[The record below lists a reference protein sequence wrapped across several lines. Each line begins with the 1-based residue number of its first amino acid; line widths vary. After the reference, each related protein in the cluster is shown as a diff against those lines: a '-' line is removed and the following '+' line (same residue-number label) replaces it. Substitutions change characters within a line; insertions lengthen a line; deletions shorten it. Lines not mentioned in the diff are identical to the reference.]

1 MYKIERNIIPSSIKD
16 ILRLAKR
23 YFYPY
28 ITQEIKEVTFG
39 SVDKSSNFNAYIHEL
54 AMFYG
59 NRPYGSGFR
68 LLQPYR
74 NKNNYRK
81 ELSILEAF
89 DNYMLVTTPDEVS
102 VLKEYRKTLIEY
114 DKTGLLTKQQKG
126 YAWGVEYWEMMFAP
140 QISTFTHNFNMFI
153 DILRHPTL
161 RDIVSDR
168 LRYYDFNADNPLLAV
183 GLTPNVLTDYILNH
197 PYMENHP
204 FTGLKNPRLTILEYL
219 KQKDIPVFYY
229 DEEADDID
237 DTKDSLMMAFLS
249 TVTVDDLSKS
259 YGYIECL
266 LCSIYLSNYT
276 QWVDRIRLGGGDL
289 PRFTVHHH
297 QILREVFVSEDYLDV
312 RDIDW
317 SKHPKDN
324 FKDILSDIELNHDE
338 MMSLVKAEADRRPI
352 NIPHVTELVTARDM
366 VNIGEYMNI
375 CIGGE
380 RYVNQLALSFKNFYV
395 IGTGHPKDKIV
406 IEVLNRNSSPQ
417 ILQVVTE
424 SNAEVTEDHKYYQT
438 YLQFQKHLGYE
449 FSGRRDYLY
458 TLPGNIQ
465 QDVINQMRLIGNAP

>member
-1 MYKIERNIIPSSIKD
+1 MYNWRSFTPSSILD
-16 ILRLAKR
+16 INRLAQR
-23 YFYPY
+23 WFYPY
-28 ITQEIKEVTFG
+28 IKSDHKEVTFG
-39 SVDKSSNFNAYIHEL
+39 VVERASNFNAFIHEL
-54 AMFYG
+54 VLLHG
-59 NRPYGSGFR
+59 PHHLGSVLNIVKGQR
-68 LLQPYR
+68 TQQ
-74 NKNNYRK
+74 NYRK
-81 ELSILEAF
+81 ELSILEVF
-89 DNYMLVTTPDEVS
+89 DNYVQITTPDEVPG
-102 VLKEYRKTLIEY
+102 LEEYRETLIKY
-114 DKTGLLTKQQKG
+114 DKTGLLTKKQKG
-126 YAWGVEYWEMMFAP
+126 YEWGAEYGLTMFAP
-140 QISTFTHNFNMFI
+140 QVGTFNHNVNLFI
-153 DILRHPTL
+153 DIIRHPAL

-249 TVTVDDLSKS
+249 TVTEDDLSKS

-266 LCSIYLSNYT
+266 LCSIYLSNYA

-312 RDIDW
+312 WEIDW

-324 FKDILSDIELNHDE
+324 FKDILSDIELNHDA

-380 RYVNQLALSFKNFYV
+380 HYVNQLAHSFKNFYV

-458 TLPGNIQ
+458 TLPGNVQ

>member
-1 MYKIERNIIPSSIKD
+1 MYNWRSFTPSSILD
-16 ILRLAKR
+16 INRLAQR
-23 YFYPY
+23 WFYPY
-28 ITQEIKEVTFG
+28 IKSDHKEVTFG
-39 SVDKSSNFNAYIHEL
+39 VVERASNFNAFIHEL
-54 AMFYG
+54 VLLHGPHHM
-59 NRPYGSGFR
+59 GSVLHLIKGQR
-68 LLQPYR
+68 TQQ
-74 NKNNYRK
+74 NYRK
-81 ELSILEAF
+81 ELSILEVF
-89 DNYMLVTTPDEVS
+89 DNYLQITTPDEVPD
-102 VLKEYRKTLIEY
+102 LKEYRETLIKY
-114 DKTGLLTKQQKG
+114 DKTGLLTKKQKG
-126 YAWGVEYWEMMFAP
+126 YEWGVEYWQTMFAP
-140 QISTFTHNFNMFI
+140 QVGTFNHNVSLFI
-153 DILRHPTL
+153 DIIRHPAL

-168 LRYYDFNADNPLLAV
+168 LRYFDFNADNPLLAV

-219 KQKDIPVFYY
+219 KQKYIPVFYY

-249 TVTVDDLSKS
+249 TVTEDDQSKS

-297 QILREVFVSEDYLDV
+297 QILREVFASEDYLNV

-324 FKDILSDIELNHDE
+324 FKDILSDIELNQDE

-380 RYVNQLALSFKNFYV
+380 HYVNQLALSFKNFYV

-406 IEVLNRNSSPQ
+406 IEVLNRNSSTQ
-417 ILQVVTE
+417 ILQAVTE
-424 SNAEVTEDHKYYQT
+424 SNEDVTEDHKYYQT

-449 FSGRRDYLY
+449 FSSRRDYLY
-458 TLPGNIQ
+458 TLPGNVQ
-465 QDVINQMRLIGNAP
+465 QDVINQMRMVN

>member
-1 MYKIERNIIPSSIKD
+1 MYNWRSFTPSSILD
-16 ILRLAKR
+16 INRLAQCC
-23 YFYPY
+23 FYPY
-28 ITQEIKEVTFG
+28 IKSDQKEVTFG
-39 SVDKSSNFNAYIHEL
+39 VVERASNFNAFIHEL
-54 AMFYG
+54 VLLHG
-59 NRPYGSGFR
+59 PHHLGSVLNIVKGQR
-68 LLQPYR
+68 TQQ
-74 NKNNYRK
+74 NYRK
-81 ELSILEAF
+81 ELSILEVF
-89 DNYMLVTTPDEVS
+89 DNYVQITTPDEVPG
-102 VLKEYRKTLIEY
+102 LEEYRETLIKY
-114 DKTGLLTKQQKG
+114 DKTGLLTKKQKG
-126 YAWGVEYWEMMFAP
+126 YEWGAEYWRIMFAP
-140 QISTFTHNFNMFI
+140 QACTFNHNVSLFI
-153 DILRHPTL
+153 DIIRHPTL

-237 DTKDSLMMAFLS
+237 DTKDSLMMVFLS
-249 TVTVDDLSKS
+249 TVTEDDLSKS

-266 LCSIYLSNYT
+266 LCSIYLSNYA

-297 QILREVFVSEDYLDV
+297 QILREVFVSEDYLNV

-324 FKDILSDIELNHDE
+324 FKDILSGIELNHDE

-380 RYVNQLALSFKNFYV
+380 HYVKQLALSFKNFYV

-417 ILQVVTE
+417 ILQAVTE

-438 YLQFQKHLGYE
+438 YMQFQKHLGYE

-458 TLPGNIQ
+458 TLPGNVQ
-465 QDVINQMRLIGNAP
+465 QDVINQMRMVN

>member
-1 MYKIERNIIPSSIKD
+1 MYNWRSFTPSSILD
-16 ILRLAKR
+16 INRLAQR
-23 YFYPY
+23 WFYPY
-28 ITQEIKEVTFG
+28 IKSDHKEVTFG
-39 SVDKSSNFNAYIHEL
+39 VVERASNFNAFIHEL
-54 AMFYG
+54 VLLHG
-59 NRPYGSGFR
+59 PHHLGSVLNIVKGQR
-68 LLQPYR
+68 TQQ
-74 NKNNYRK
+74 NYRK
-81 ELSILEAF
+81 ELSILEVF
-89 DNYMLVTTPDEVS
+89 DNYVQITTPDEVPG
-102 VLKEYRKTLIEY
+102 LEEYRETLIKY
-114 DKTGLLTKQQKG
+114 DKTGLLTKKQKG
-126 YAWGVEYWEMMFAP
+126 YEWGAEYWRIMFAP
-140 QISTFTHNFNMFI
+140 QACTFNHNVSLFI
-153 DILRHPTL
+153 DIIRHPTL

-204 FTGLKNPRLTILEYL
+204 FAGLKNPRLTILEYL

-237 DTKDSLMMAFLS
+237 DTEDSLMMAFLS
-249 TVTVDDLSKS
+249 TVTEDDLSKS

-266 LCSIYLSNYT
+266 LCSIYLSNYA

-297 QILREVFVSEDYLDV
+297 QILREVFVSEDYLNV

-380 RYVNQLALSFKNFYV
+380 HYVNQLALSFKNFYV

-465 QDVINQMRLIGNAP
+465 QDVINQMRMVN